1 MTIIAGDKVR
11 LKSGG
16 PAMTVV
22 GIRLVPLGERECDC
36 AWFSRRGISKDKSER
51 AFFHEKSL
59 ELVRADGSILPEKP
73 LEAIR
78 SWIDR
83 YL

>member
-16 PAMTVV
+16 PAMMVI
-22 GIRLVPLGERECDC
+22 GARLISLGERECEC
-36 AWFSRRGISKDKSER
+36 TWFSRNGLFKDKAER
-51 AFFHEKSL
+51 AFFHERSL